1 MAKRDE
7 LLLHQEG
14 KLRNKLVEYLTDW
27 VLPSAEHHQAE
38 GIPAELSALSK
49 LVAFLSSQFPID
61 NLLRLLFI
69 FIMILSHF
77 SRHTVAT
84 GMSVLHRE
92 MPTYEKLKNGLLVFV
107 WDHSPVSIFP

>member
-49 LVAFLSSQFPID
+49 LVAFLNSKFRINNVLD
-61 NLLRLLFI
+61 MFI
-69 FIMILSHF
+69 YFYHDFDSL
-77 SRHTVAT
+77 
-84 GMSVLHRE
+84 
-92 MPTYEKLKNGLLVFV
+92 
-107 WDHSPVSIFP
+107 

>member
-49 LVAFLSSQFPID
+49 LEAFLNF
-61 NLLRLLFI
+61 
-69 FIMILSHF
+69 
-77 SRHTVAT
+77 
-84 GMSVLHRE
+84 VL
-92 MPTYEKLKNGLLVFV
+92 TTF
-107 WDHSPVSIFP
+107 

>member
-49 LVAFLSSQFPID
+49 LVAFLNS
-61 NLLRLLFI
+61 
-69 FIMILSHF
+69 
-77 SRHTVAT
+77 
-84 GMSVLHRE
+84 
-92 MPTYEKLKNGLLVFV
+92 
-107 WDHSPVSIFP
+107 